1 MTETVQVREVGP
13 RDGLQMTKTI
23 LPTERKLEWCRR
35 EVAAGLADIEV
46 TSFVSPR
53 IAPQFADAA
62 EVARGALE
70 IEGCRPAALVPNLK
84 GAQLALDA
92 GIRSLYFVMSA
103 SDAHNR
109 ANVRRT
115 AEESIEEFG
124 RIIAYRNSLPGEKA
138 WIGSGIATAFG
149 CTIQGEVP
157 EARVLEIAARLAEA
171 GADGINVA
179 DTVGYGDPAQVRR
192 LVKAVIDE
200 VAPLPV
206 ACHFHDTRGLGLAN
220 ILAAADIGVRSF
232 DASLAGIGGCPFA
245 PSASGNVDMEG
256 AIFLLER
263 LGLSTG
269 VDLEALMALRQDIE
283 KWLPGEQ
290 FARGVGVAGL
300 PRRQAG

>member
-1 MTETVQVREVGP
+1 MTDTVQLREVGP

-23 LPTERKLEWCRR
+23 LSTERKIEWCRR
-35 EVAAGLADIEV
+35 EVAAGLVDIEV
-46 TSFVSPR
+46 TSFVSPK

-62 EVARGALE
+62 DVARQALA
-70 IEGCRPAALVPNLK
+70 IGGCRPAALVPNLK

-92 GIRSLYFVMSA
+92 GIKSIYFVISA

-115 AEESIEEFG
+115 TAESLEEFA
-124 RIIAYRNSLPGEKA
+124 RIIDYRDARPGERA
-138 WIGSGIATAFG
+138 WIGSGVATAFG

-157 EARVLEIAARLAEA
+157 EKRVVEIAAALAAA

-179 DTVGYGDPAQVRR
+179 DTVGYGDPGQVRR
-192 LVKAVIDE
+192 LVKAVMDE

-220 ILAAADIGVRSF
+220 ILAAVDVGVRSF

-245 PSASGNVDMEG
+245 PSASGNVDTEG
-256 AIFLLER
+256 AAYLLER
-263 LGLSTG
+263 LGLRTG
-269 VDLEALMALRQDIE
+269 VDLAALMALRQDVE
-283 KWLPGEQ
+283 RWLPGEQ

-300 PRRQAG
+300 PKR

>member
-1 MTETVQVREVGP
+1 MSETVQLREVGP
-13 RDGLQMTKTI
+13 RDGLQMTATI
-23 LPTERKLEWCRR
+23 LSTEQKLEWCRR
-35 EVAAGLADIEV
+35 EVAAGLVDIEV
-46 TSFVSPR
+46 TSFVSPKL
-53 IAPQFADAA
+53 APQFADAA
-62 EVARGALE
+62 DVARRAIL

-84 GAQLALDA
+84 GAQLALEA
-92 GIRSLYFVMSA
+92 GLTSLYFVMSA
-103 SDAHNR
+103 SEAHNR

-115 AEESIEEFG
+115 TEESLDEFR
-124 RIIAYRNSLPGEKA
+124 RIIEHRDTMPGKKA

-157 EARVLEIAARLAEA
+157 ERRVVEIAARLAEA

-192 LVKAVIDE
+192 LVKAVMDE

-220 ILAAADIGVRSF
+220 ILAAVDVGVRSF

-245 PSASGNVDMEG
+245 PSASGNVDTEG
-256 AIFLLER
+256 TAFLLER
-263 LGLSTG
+263 LGLDTG
-269 VDLEALMALRQDIE
+269 IDLEALMALRQE
-283 KWLPGEQ
+283 VERWLPGEQ

-300 PRRQAG
+300 PRR

>member
-1 MTETVQVREVGP
+1 MTETVQLREVGP

-35 EVAAGLADIEV
+35 EVAAGLVDIEV
-46 TSFVSPR
+46 TSFVSPK

-62 EVARGALE
+62 EVARQALT
-70 IEGCRPAALVPNLK
+70 IEGCRPAALVPNFK
-84 GAQLALDA
+84 GAQLALAA
-92 GIRSLYFVMSA
+92 GIKSIYFVVSA

-115 AEESIEEFG
+115 IEESLEEFR
-124 RIIAYRNSLPGEKA
+124 RIIDYRDAQPGARA
-138 WIGSGIATAFG
+138 WIGSGVATAFG

-157 EARVLEIAARLAEA
+157 EKRVIEISAALAAA

-179 DTVGYGDPAQVRR
+179 DTVGYGDPGQVRR
-192 LVKAVIDE
+192 LVKAVMDE

-220 ILAAADIGVRSF
+220 ILAAVDIGVRSF
-232 DASLAGIGGCPFA
+232 DASLAGVGGCPFA
-245 PSASGNVDMEG
+245 PSASGNVDTEG
-256 AIFLLER
+256 AAYLLER
-263 LGLSTG
+263 LGLRTG
-269 VDLEALMALRQDIE
+269 VDLPALMALRQDVE
-283 KWLPGEQ
+283 RWLPGEQ

-300 PRRQAG
+300 PKR